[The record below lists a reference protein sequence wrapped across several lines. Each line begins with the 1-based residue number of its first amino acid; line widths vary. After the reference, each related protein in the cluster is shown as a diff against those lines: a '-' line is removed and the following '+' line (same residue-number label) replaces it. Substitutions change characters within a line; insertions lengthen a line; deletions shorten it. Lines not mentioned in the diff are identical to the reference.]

1 MRCGTGNNGITVA
14 LYEDAVYTGGTP
26 VTPINRNRDS
36 DNVSTATHIMNP
48 SVTTTGTLLETF
60 YVNAGSTTQAERATD
75 EFILKSKKK
84 YLVSITADGG
94 SAAKFS
100 GAMHWY
106 EVVE

>member
-1 MRCGTGNNGITVA
+1 
-14 LYEDAVYTGGTP
+14 
-26 VTPINRNRDS
+26 
-36 DNVSTATHIMNP
+36 
-48 SVTTTGTLLETF
+48 LLETF